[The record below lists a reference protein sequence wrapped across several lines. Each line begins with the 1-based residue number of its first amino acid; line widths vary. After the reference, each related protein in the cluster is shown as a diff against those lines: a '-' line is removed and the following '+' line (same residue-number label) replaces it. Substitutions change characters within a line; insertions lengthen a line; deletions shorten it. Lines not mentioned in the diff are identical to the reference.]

1 MAFLEHL
8 MLKGAILDWQFSIFK
23 NEFLQNV
30 AIVRIYGENLG
41 KANED
46 FFLHLILWVDEWCQ
60 LFSEV
65 YSFNDCNLC
74 GFFFVFLE
82 KVGES
87 KDDWVCVE
95 CILLGDSQHLVILR
109 QFG

>member
-1 MAFLEHL
+1 MALLEHF
-8 MLKGAILDWQFSIFK
+8 MLKGTILDRQLSIFK

-30 AIVRIYGENLG
+30 AIVCVYGKDLG

-46 FFLHLILWVDEWCQ
+46 FFLNLIFWVDEWCQ
-60 LFSEV
+60 FFSEV
-65 YSFNDCNLC
+65 YSFDDCNLSS
-74 GFFFVFLE
+74 FLFIFLE

-95 CILLGDSQHLVILR
+95 GVLFGDCEHLVILR
-109 QFG
+109 